1 MDAEIIMIMTVFIAE
16 RKPVNQLPEAS
27 EKEYEDVWVAG
38 SGGWRREVGGE
49 YMATARQGRGCPSQK
64 VAIIRHNQV

>member
-38 SGGWRREVGGE
+38 SGGVEEGGRRRVHGNSTPG
-49 YMATARQGRGCPSQK
+49 
-64 VAIIRHNQV
+64 